1 MKKSEV
7 LTFIEAI
14 KALRDNADDITASA
28 AASLYPTL
36 KGDGSLVKAGV
47 RINLD
52 GQIYRSRADLWDTEQ
67 NNPIN
72 APTLWEAI
80 NYKQGY
86 RDIPEQITAENPFTL
101 GERGWWKGQL
111 MESLLEINVWNPD
124 SYPTGW
130 KIIE

>member
-1 MKKSEV
+1 MRKSEA
-7 LTFIEAI
+7 LALIQSI
-14 KALRDNADDITASA
+14 KTLRDNADDKVASA

-47 RINLD
+47 RINLA
-52 GQIYRSRADLWDTEQ
+52 GQIYRSRVDLWDTEQ

-86 RDIPEQITAENPFTL
+86 REIPETITAENPFTL
-101 GERGWWKGQL
+101 GERGWWNGEL
-111 MESLLEINVWNPD
+111 MESLLEVNVWNPD
-124 SYPTGW
+124 SYPQGW
-130 KIIE
+130 KIVN

>member
-36 KGDGSLVKAGV
+36 KGDGALVKAGV

-52 GQIYRSRADLWDTEQ
+52 GQIYRARADLWDTEQ

-72 APTLWEAI
+72 APNLWEAV

-101 GERGWWKGQL
+101 GERGWWNGQL
-111 MESLLEINVWNPD
+111 MESLLEVNVWNPD
-124 SYPTGW
+124 SYPAGW
-130 KIIE
+130 KKVD